1 MNLLSIEAF
10 QAAHQARLLQGMTGV
25 PAVIALSPG
34 RAERVCGDIA
44 RLASGAKVKE
54 LANKSWKIAF
64 AAGAVYLAA
73 RSLHHLAK
81 EHREKKAHNERT
93 PSSQLQLADTEDHSE
108 CTRPNH
114 AHAVSL
120 PVSL

>member
-1 MNLLSIEAF
+1 MNLLSIEAI

-34 RAERVCGDIA
+34 RAERFCGDIA

-73 RSLHHLAK
+73 RSLHHFAK
-81 EHREKKAHNERT
+81 ECREKKALNERT
-93 PSSQLQLADTEDHSE
+93 PSSQPHLANTEEHS
-108 CTRPNH
+108 
-114 AHAVSL
+114 
-120 PVSL
+120 